1 MPLIGSICRSSWK
14 SSRQLRLPR
23 CSCDRADVRRVLV
36 ETVTTKAEEVTV
48 ADSAAVDSA
57 AVDLA
62 AADSVA
68 ADSNIY
74 AYTILNIMLLHMV

>member
-1 MPLIGSICRSSWK
+1 MAT
-14 SSRQLRLPR
+14 
-23 CSCDRADVRRVLV
+23 D
-36 ETVTTKAEEVTV
+36 KAEEVTV
-48 ADSAAVDSA
+48 ADSVAADSA
-57 AVDLA
+57 AVDL

>member
-1 MPLIGSICRSSWK
+1 MGVGSAT
-14 SSRQLRLPR
+14 
-23 CSCDRADVRRVLV
+23 D
-36 ETVTTKAEEVTV
+36 KAEEVTV
-48 ADSAAVDSA
+48 ADSVAADSA
-57 AVDLA
+57 AVDL

>member
-1 MPLIGSICRSSWK
+1 MDVGSAT
-14 SSRQLRLPR
+14 
-23 CSCDRADVRRVLV
+23 D
-36 ETVTTKAEEVTV
+36 KAEEVTV
-48 ADSAAVDSA
+48 ADSVATDSA